1 MAGQT
6 STIAGSGIA
15 PVRGALARE
24 ADHAASVEPPGARVV
39 ERSPALLRQVNELMR
54 EGRRG
59 YADRERIP
67 FFCECRRADCYEP
80 VWLTSDMYDERC
92 AEAKEPLILP
102 GHEHAR
108 GDARWQQAG
117 SVSDVRSRAQARWP
131 ARHPAES

>member
-1 MAGQT
+1 M
-6 STIAGSGIA
+6 IAGSGIET
-15 PVRGALARE
+15 VRGALERG
-24 ADHAASVEPPGARVV
+24 ADQAASAEPPGARVV

-59 YADRERIP
+59 YADPERIP

-80 VWLTSDMYDERC
+80 VWLTGDMYDERC
-92 AEAKEPLILP
+92 AEAQEPLILP

-108 GDARWQQAG
+108 DEAPWRRAG
-117 SVSDVRSRAQARWP
+117 SVRNARSRAHGRGS

>member
-15 PVRGALARE
+15 PARGALARE
-24 ADHAASVEPPGARVV
+24 ADHAASAQPPDARLV

-59 YADRERIP
+59 YAEPDRVP

-80 VWLTSDMYDERC
+80 VWLTGDMYDQRC
-92 AEAKEPLILP
+92 AEAQEPLILP

-108 GDARWQQAG
+108 DEAQWQQAG
-117 SVSDVRSRAQARWP
+117 SVGEVRSRVHARGSAW
-131 ARHPAES
+131 HPAES